1 MGVSEGLSLES
12 AVFLMKAAQLEGR
25 AALDALA
32 ADISHQ
38 LSHALAFLRCLT
50 IADSTELTAEDRELA
65 TVEVERIQLLMRQ
78 LLVLRMP
85 SPLRVPTPALQLL
98 KQASAA
104 LSAPKAAR
112 NVELVLDVPEHVVL
126 HAEPGLL
133 YILIRDML
141 ASAIARAAPDS
152 IVTACL
158 LPANASAE
166 ATLTIKT
173 SSHDAAVSPLEDPF
187 NPWNSNT
194 GAPGP
199 LGLAVAYRIA
209 RTFGWTLSASST
221 SVRPGLL
228 LSIPA
233 SAFSREP
240 A

>member
-1 MGVSEGLSLES
+1 MGVSDGLSIES
-12 AVFLMKAAQLEGR
+12 AAFLLKAAQLEGR

-78 LLVLRMP
+78 LLTLRLP

-98 KQASAA
+98 KQASAS
-104 LSAPKAAR
+104 LSAPKATR
-112 NVELVLDVPEHVVL
+112 NIELVLDVPEDVVL
-126 HAEPGLL
+126 HAEPGLI
-133 YILIRDML
+133 YILMRDML
-141 ASAIARAAPDS
+141 ASAIARAASDS
-152 IVTACL
+152 TVTACL
-158 LPANASAE
+158 LSGIAPAE
-166 ATLTIKT
+166 ATLTVT
-173 SSHDAAVSPLEDPF
+173 SGSNDTSAAPLEDPF
-187 NPWNSNT
+187 NPWNSHT
-194 GAPGP
+194 GSPGP

-209 RTFGWTLSASST
+209 RTLGWTLSVSST
-221 SVRPGLL
+221 SVGPGLL

-233 SAFSREP
+233 SACSREP